1 MEQENNPIIT
11 SDNSETYLLEA
22 VQLTKRF
29 SLVLAN
35 DKVDFNVRRGEIHCL
50 LGENGAGKT
59 TLAECLYG
67 FYKPEEGEI
76 RFNGECCILNSPND
90 AIHLGIGMVHQHFV
104 LVEPL
109 SVIENIVMGTD
120 HKGILLDL
128 PATERKIKSLCEL
141 I

>member
-1 MEQENNPIIT
+1 MEQENNPITT
-11 SDNSETYLLEA
+11 SDKAETYLLEA

-29 SLVLAN
+29 SQVLAN

-76 RFNGECCILNSPND
+76 RFNGECCISK
-90 AIHLGIGMVHQHFV
+90 F
-104 LVEPL
+104 
-109 SVIENIVMGTD
+109 S
-120 HKGILLDL
+120 
-128 PATERKIKSLCEL
+128 
-141 I
+141 